1 MDPIYSND
9 GCNILKICPIYSER
23 IQFIQLLE
31 EKSGESF
38 LTLGGDMWARVDN
51 SLCRPN
57 CCLSYSQ
64 IAPWLPDDNIQQNSY
79 FYGALVFSLYR
90 LPSQTNLF
98 SFLLPFVSLASSQ
111 YLHEYI
117 STGFSWYKY
126 LILFL
131 TFWHNSFLSLS
142 FSDDCQQY
150 GGSVEV
156 TGSCSTCS
164 SGTALYL

>member
-38 LTLGGDMWARVDN
+38 LTLGRDMWARVDN

-64 IAPWLPDDNIQQNSY
+64 IAPWLPDDIQKK
-79 FYGALVFSLYR
+79 LIFSLGFGIF
-90 LPSQTNLF
+90 LVSVAQTNLF

-117 STGFSWYKY
+117 SLGFSLYKY

-131 TFWHNSFLSLS
+131 TFWHNSFLCLS
-142 FSDDCQQY
+142 FSDDCQHY
-150 GGSVEV
+150 GGGSVEV